1 MTKPPVRIALV
12 GLGSVAEAYH
22 QHLQRLAQKG
32 TAKLVW
38 LCGRSAAKRDA
49 ARELFGCR
57 NYTTDYADLL
67 KKADVDAVILLTPM
81 PLHGRQA
88 RMALE
93 AGKHV
98 LVEKPLAT
106 TQREA
111 DVLVRLARRSK
122 TILLPAPFVTLPAT
136 FRRILHLVRKG
147 AIGPVH
153 SALGL
158 YGWAGPDWT
167 DWFYTT
173 GGGPV
178 FDLGVYN
185 LMALSALMGSVK
197 RVTAAGGIAIPKRK
211 IAGRWVRPKVE
222 DLLHVTLDFGRARFA
237 TIVCGFTIQ
246 KSNRPGLELYGTTGT
261 INLLGETW
269 EPRGFEMWRNS
280 EESWRRFPET
290 EPNWPWTAGL
300 DHLVECIREKKKPA
314 ITVEHARHLVE
325 VMLAAHRAAR
335 TRTAVAIRS
344 TFPTLDLPPPPEIA
358 WHLVHDPSRHS

>member
-1 MTKPPVRIALV
+1 MMPPPVRIALV
-12 GLGSVAEAYH
+12 GLGSVAEAYL
-22 QHLQRLAQKG
+22 QHVRRLEQQG
-32 TAKLVW
+32 TARLTW
-38 LCGRSAAKRDA
+38 ICGRSESKRVSAIAA
-49 ARELFGCR
+49 FGCR
-57 NYTTDYADLL
+57 NYTTDYAGLL
-67 KKADVDAVILLTPM
+67 DRPDVDAVILLTPM

-88 RMALE
+88 AMALK

-106 TQREA
+106 TMREA
-111 DVLVRLARRSK
+111 DALVRLARRSK
-122 TILLPAPFVTLPAT
+122 TILVPAPFVTLHAT
-136 FRRILHLVRKG
+136 FRRILQLVRKG
-147 AIGPVH
+147 AIGGVH

-167 DWFYTT
+167 GWFYQA

-185 LMALSALMGSVK
+185 LMALTALLGSVK
-197 RVTAAGGIAIPKRK
+197 RVTAAGGIAIPRRK
-211 IAGRWVRPKVE
+211 IAGRWMKPKVE
-222 DLLHVTLDFGRARFA
+222 DLLHITLDFGNVKFA

-269 EPRGFEMWRNS
+269 EPRGFEMWRNA

-300 DHLVECIREKKKPA
+300 DHLVECIQQTKKPVV
-314 ITVEHARHLVE
+314 TVEHARHLVE

-335 TRTAVAIRS
+335 TRRAVPIRS
-344 TFPTLDLPPPPEIA
+344 TFPPLKLPAPPDLA
-358 WHLVHDPSRHS
+358 WHLVHDPSRHG